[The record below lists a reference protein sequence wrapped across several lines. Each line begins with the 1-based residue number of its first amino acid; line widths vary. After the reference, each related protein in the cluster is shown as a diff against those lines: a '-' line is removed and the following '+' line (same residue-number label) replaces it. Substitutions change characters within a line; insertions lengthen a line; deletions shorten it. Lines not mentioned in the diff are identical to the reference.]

1 LGRNNIDSFYYY
13 TSDTLERYSSC
24 ADLFSKGKTSS
35 GVYTIEPDDFGSFD
49 VFCDMKNSGGGWTVF
64 QKRYEG
70 MVYNMHALAS
80 SYTYIFHDSIT

>member
-1 LGRNNIDSFYYY
+1 M
-13 TSDTLERYSSC
+13 
-24 ADLFSKGKTSS
+24 
-35 GVYTIEPDDFGSFD
+35 YTIEPDDLGSFD
-49 VFCDMKNSGGGWTVF
+49 VFCDMTNTGGGWTVF